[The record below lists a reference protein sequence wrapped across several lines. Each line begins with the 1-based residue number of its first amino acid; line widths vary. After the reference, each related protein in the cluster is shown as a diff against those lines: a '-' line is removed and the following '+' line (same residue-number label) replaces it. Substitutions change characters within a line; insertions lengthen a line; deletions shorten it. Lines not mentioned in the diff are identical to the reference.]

1 MGISA
6 FKFIFQLFLWDFIPA
21 EDQILSV
28 FHGFY
33 LFSLWEFIWNK
44 FFYQT
49 FVWVRLVFFMHE
61 FLFFMFFDN
70 KGIKPFSFTR
80 FSAMEGILG
89 LSLILD
95 DKFQFSARV
104 SLQKDLKP
112 ILVLTQQFHNF
123 AACTEP
129 QIKLTM
135 VCFRFFFPFL

>member
-1 MGISA
+1 
-6 FKFIFQLFLWDFIPA
+6 
-21 EDQILSV
+21 
-28 FHGFY
+28 
-33 LFSLWEFIWNK
+33 
-44 FFYQT
+44 
-49 FVWVRLVFFMHE
+49 MHE
-61 FLFFMFFDN
+61 FLFFLFFDN

-129 QIKLTM
+129 QIKLTRF
-135 VCFRFFFPFL
+135 VLDSSFRSCKSIYTFDISESSNSSDRSELVTLILTISVRPSCLIASTLTSTLPLGVDLMK